1 MITAED
7 KYRYIES
14 SGITHHYIYYH
25 CTKKSQNMKCSQ
37 KVITVKKL
45 EEQIR
50 DVLKSIE
57 IIPEFRDWAIEIIKR
72 DYHKELEER
81 ELIYNNLQKEL
92 KIQETKL
99 YNLTDL
105 LLEDRINK
113 DDFDRRKKGIKEDIC
128 NLEKEIC

>member
-1 MITAED
+1 LTTFIIN
-7 KYRYIES
+7 KS
-14 SGITHHYIYYH
+14 IYCI
-25 CTKKSQNMKCSQ
+25 CTQ

-57 IIPEFRDWAIEIIKR
+57 IIPAFRDWAIEIIKR

-92 KIQETKL
+92 KTQETKL

-128 NLEKEIC
+128 NLEKEI